1 MKSLIEIKV
10 REKVA
15 MLFCE
20 GVINEK
26 CLWNKLLK
34 NAVLDAGYSK
44 VWNEKVRRADVITA

>member
-1 MKSLIEIKV
+1 MKPLIEIKV

-20 GVINEK
+20 SVISEK

-34 NAVLDAGYSK
+34 IAVLDPGYSK
-44 VWNEKVRRADVITA
+44 VWNEKVRRADIITA